1 MGDWDYGTMQG
12 DDGNTYY
19 WYITFGTRLVIYREE
34 DMGEDTIVFE
44 KSYSDTSEMD
54 IYHIAIDWVYAN
66 GGVYKPDPPIIIQD
80 PDTGQSIVVNP
91 DDPLYDYYK
100 GLQEGNGGIET
111 GGRARLLNVAGY
123 WTMGVAQGT
132 LFMLVPMVMIGI
144 SVGFMQ
150 RVVKLGAKVGGE

>member
-1 MGDWDYGTMQG
+1 MSDWDYGVMPG

-19 WYITFGTRLVIYREE
+19 WYVSGTRLTIYREE
-34 DMGEDTIVFE
+34 ELGEDTLVFE
-44 KSYSDTSEMD
+44 RSYPDTSEMD
-54 IYHIAIDWVYAN
+54 IYHKAIDWVYAN
-66 GGVYKPDPPIIIQD
+66 AGVYKSDPPIIIED
-80 PDTGQSIVVNP
+80 PDTGKSIVVNP

-100 GLQEGNGGIET
+100 GLENGNGGIEN

-123 WTMGVAQGT
+123 WTLRVGQGT
-132 LFMLVPMVMIGI
+132 LFMLVPMVMVGL